1 MIHMDINPLLT
12 PINEQSPCGE
22 DYSFSNEFHAI
33 KKARTQDDLLLDQ
46 GDWVTEPK
54 QADWDFVAA
63 TSIDLLQ
70 TKSKDIRIL
79 TWLSEA
85 WANLYGFEGIAKSL
99 ELSHRL
105 LEQYWLTL
113 HPEVEDDDLDQRIG
127 LLQGLINQLPLLIK
141 KVPLINHTPFY
152 HLLDYDN
159 FLYHENIRRKQS
171 DDYESASSTSELE
184 QFEQALLSTDKAFQR
199 QNYQHFT
206 EIFQQW
212 STLKNVLDG
221 LLGLDSP
228 SFAAI
233 DSSLD
238 NIHISLKKIYKTEQF
253 EQVTQTV
260 ATDSEPSMTTT
271 TQNAMTQPTAVQAQP
286 TFQPQVQSHVENREQ
301 AMRVLQEIATYFQKN
316 EPHSPVSYMLQKTIK
331 WSQMPLHE
339 WLTQV
344 IKDEHPLQMLQ
355 DTLGVQPKNEYE

>member
-1 MIHMDINPLLT
+1 MDILPLLT
-12 PINEQSPCGE
+12 PIDDQSPCGE
-22 DYSFSNEFHAI
+22 DFSFSNEFHTI
-33 KKARTQDDLLLDQ
+33 KKARTQDDVLLDQ

-54 QADWDFVAA
+54 QADWDYVSS
-63 TSIDLLQ
+63 TSIELLQ
-70 TKSKDIRIL
+70 YKSKDIRLL

-99 ELSHRL
+99 DLSHRL
-105 LEQYWLTL
+105 LEQYWLTI

-141 KVPLINHTPFY
+141 KVPLINTTPFY

-159 FLYHENIRRKQS
+159 FLYHENVRRKQS
-171 DDYESASSTSELE
+171 DDYDNSNSNNELE
-184 QFEQALLSTDKAFQR
+184 QFEQALSNTDVSFQF
-199 QNYQHFT
+199 QNYQHFND
-206 EIFQQW
+206 ILQQW
-212 STLKNVLDG
+212 SVLKNVLDG

-233 DSSLD
+233 DSSLES
-238 NIHISLKKIYKTEQF
+238 IHQTLKKIYKTEYFGQS
-253 EQVTQTV
+253 TQPHNPEV
-260 ATDSEPSMTTT
+260 ATQNIPIDKSVMSQTTPV
-271 TQNAMTQPTAVQAQP
+271 QNAMS
-286 TFQPQVQSHVENREQ
+286 FQPQVQSHIENREQ

-339 WLTQV
+339 WLGQV
-344 IKDEHPLQMLQ
+344 IKDEHPLQMVQ
-355 DTLGVQPKNEYE
+355 DMLGVQPKNEYE

>member
-1 MIHMDINPLLT
+1 MDILSLLT
-12 PINEQSPCGE
+12 PINEQSPCGD

-33 KKARTQDDLLLDQ
+33 KKARTQDDVLLDQ

-54 QADWDFVAA
+54 QADWDFVAT
-63 TSIDLLQ
+63 TSINLLQ
-70 TKSKDIRIL
+70 SKSKDIRLL
-79 TWLSEA
+79 TWLTEA
-85 WANLYGFEGIAKSL
+85 WANLYGFKGISKSI
-99 ELSHRL
+99 ELSHHL

-141 KVPLINHTPFY
+141 KVSLNNHAPFY

-171 DDYESASSTSELE
+171 DDYDASTNPTELE
-184 QFEQALLSTDKAFQR
+184 QFEQALSNTDKNFQR
-199 QNYQHFT
+199 ENYQHFT
-206 EIFQQW
+206 EILQQW
-212 STLKNVLDG
+212 TTLKQVLDD

-228 SFAAI
+228 SFASI

-238 NIHISLKKIYKTEQF
+238 TIHNTLKKIYKTDLF
-253 EQVTQTV
+253 EQ
-260 ATDSEPSMTTT
+260 T
-271 TQNAMTQPTAVQAQP
+271 TQAVIAETNTSSPMVQQVMTQSSARQNQLS
-286 TFQPQVQSHVENREQ
+286 FQPQFQSHVENREQ
-301 AMRVLQEIATYFQKN
+301 AMQVLQEIATYFQKN

-344 IKDEHPLQMLQ
+344 IKDEHPLQMLH

>member
-1 MIHMDINPLLT
+1 MKMDILPLLT
-12 PINEQSPCGE
+12 PIDDQSPCGE
-22 DYSFSNEFHAI
+22 DFSFSNEFHTI
-33 KKARTQDDLLLDQ
+33 KKARTQDDVLLDQ

-54 QADWDFVAA
+54 QADWDYVSS
-63 TSIDLLQ
+63 TSIELLQ
-70 TKSKDIRIL
+70 YKSKDIRLL

-99 ELSHRL
+99 DLSHRL
-105 LEQYWLTL
+105 LEQYWLTI

-141 KVPLINHTPFY
+141 KVPLINTTPFY

-159 FLYHENIRRKQS
+159 FLYHENVRRKQS
-171 DDYESASSTSELE
+171 DDYDNSNSNNELE
-184 QFEQALLSTDKAFQR
+184 QFEQALSNTDVSFQF
-199 QNYQHFT
+199 QNYQHFND
-206 EIFQQW
+206 ILQQW
-212 STLKNVLDG
+212 SVLKNVLDG

-233 DSSLD
+233 DSSLES
-238 NIHISLKKIYKTEQF
+238 IHQTLKKIYKTEYFGQS
-253 EQVTQTV
+253 TQPHNPEV
-260 ATDSEPSMTTT
+260 ATQNIPIDKSVMSQTTPV
-271 TQNAMTQPTAVQAQP
+271 QNAMS
-286 TFQPQVQSHVENREQ
+286 FQPQVQSHIENREQ

-339 WLTQV
+339 WLGQV
-344 IKDEHPLQMLQ
+344 IKDEHPLQMVQ
-355 DTLGVQPKNEYE
+355 DMLGVQPKNEYE

>member
-1 MIHMDINPLLT
+1 MDILSLLT

-33 KKARTQDDLLLDQ
+33 KKARTQDDVLLDQ

-54 QADWDFVAA
+54 QADWDFVAT
-63 TSIDLLQ
+63 TSINLLQ
-70 TKSKDIRIL
+70 SKSKDIRLL
-79 TWLSEA
+79 TWLAEA
-85 WANLYGFEGIAKSL
+85 WANLYGFKGISKSI
-99 ELSHRL
+99 ELSHHL

-141 KVPLINHTPFY
+141 KVSLNNHAPFY

-171 DDYESASSTSELE
+171 DDYDASTSPTELE
-184 QFEQALLSTDKAFQR
+184 QFEQALSNTDKNFQR
-199 QNYQHFT
+199 ENYQHFI
-206 EIFQQW
+206 EILQQW
-212 STLKNVLDG
+212 TTLKQVLDN
-221 LLGLDSP
+221 LLSLDSP
-228 SFAAI
+228 SFASI

-238 NIHISLKKIYKTEQF
+238 TIHNTLKKIYKTDLF
-253 EQVTQTV
+253 EQ
-260 ATDSEPSMTTT
+260 T
-271 TQNAMTQPTAVQAQP
+271 TQAVIAETNTSSPMVQQVMTQSSAHQNQLS
-286 TFQPQVQSHVENREQ
+286 FQPQVQSHVENREQ
-301 AMRVLQEIATYFQKN
+301 AMQVLQEIATYFQKN

-344 IKDEHPLQMLQ
+344 IKDENPLQMLH

>member
-1 MIHMDINPLLT
+1 MHMDISSLLH
-12 PINEQSPCGE
+12 PIDEQSPCGE

-33 KKARTQDDLLLDQ
+33 KKAKTQDDVLLDQ

-63 TSIDLLQ
+63 TTIDLLQ
-70 TKSKDIRIL
+70 SKTKDIRLL

-85 WANLYGFEGIAKSL
+85 WANLYGFEGIGKSL

-105 LEQYWLTL
+105 LEQYWLTV

-141 KVPLINHTPFY
+141 KVPLINHAPFY

-159 FLYHENIRRKQS
+159 FLYHENVRRKQS
-171 DDYESASSTSELE
+171 DDYESGNQSAELE
-184 QFEQALLSTDKAFQR
+184 QFEQALSTTDKNFQY
-199 QNYQHFT
+199 QNYQYFND
-206 EIFQQW
+206 ILQQW
-212 STLKNVLDG
+212 SVLKNVLDG

-238 NIHISLKKIYKTEQF
+238 HIHLSLKKIYETDRFVQS
-253 EQVTQTV
+253 TQTSDTMEIDTSISPV
-260 ATDSEPSMTTT
+260 IQSTTIPHMPP
-271 TQNAMTQPTAVQAQP
+271 QNQLS
-286 TFQPQVQSHVENREQ
+286 FQPQVQSHVENREQ
-301 AMRVLQEIATYFQKN
+301 AMRVLQDIASYFEKN

-339 WLTQV
+339 WLMHV

-355 DTLGVQPKNEYE
+355 DMLGVQPKNEYE

>member
-1 MIHMDINPLLT
+1 MDILSLLM

-33 KKARTQDDLLLDQ
+33 KKARTQDDVLLDQ

-54 QADWDFVAA
+54 QADWDFVAT
-63 TSIDLLQ
+63 TSINLLHS
-70 TKSKDIRIL
+70 KSKDIRLL
-79 TWLSEA
+79 TWLAEA
-85 WANLYGFEGIAKSL
+85 WANLYGFKGISKSI
-99 ELSHRL
+99 ELSHHL

-141 KVPLINHTPFY
+141 KVSLNNHAPFY

-171 DDYESASSTSELE
+171 DDYDASTNPTELE
-184 QFEQALLSTDKAFQR
+184 QFEQALSNTDKNFQR
-199 QNYQHFT
+199 ENYQHFT
-206 EIFQQW
+206 EILQQW
-212 STLKNVLDG
+212 TTLKQVLDD

-228 SFAAI
+228 SFASI

-238 NIHISLKKIYKTEQF
+238 TIHITLKKIYKTDLF
-253 EQVTQTV
+253 EQ
-260 ATDSEPSMTTT
+260 T
-271 TQNAMTQPTAVQAQP
+271 TQAVIAETNTSSPMVQQVMTQSSAHQNQLS
-286 TFQPQVQSHVENREQ
+286 FQPQVQSHVENREQ
-301 AMRVLQEIATYFQKN
+301 AMQVLQEIATYFQKN

-344 IKDEHPLQMLQ
+344 IKDEHPLQMLH

>member
-1 MIHMDINPLLT
+1 MHMDILSLLT

-33 KKARTQDDLLLDQ
+33 KKAKTQDDVLLDQ

-54 QADWDFVAA
+54 QADWDFVSS

-70 TKSKDIRIL
+70 SKSKDIRLL

-85 WANLYGFEGIAKSL
+85 WANLYGFEGISKSL
-99 ELSHRL
+99 ELSHRI

-141 KVPLINHTPFY
+141 KVSLINHAPYY

-171 DDYESASSTSELE
+171 DDYEDSSGSTELE
-184 QFEQALLSTDKAFQR
+184 QFEQALSNTDKSFQR
-199 QNYQHFT
+199 QNYQSFN
-206 EIFQQW
+206 EILQQW
-212 STLKNVLDG
+212 ATLKQVLDD

-238 NIHISLKKIYKTEQF
+238 TIHITLKKIYKSDLF
-253 EQVTQTV
+253 EQSTQTV
-260 ATDSEPSMTTT
+260 ITEIETSTTPMVQHVT
-271 TQNAMTQPTAVQAQP
+271 TQSAAPQNQLS
-286 TFQPQVQSHVENREQ
+286 FQPQVQSHVENREQ

>member
-1 MIHMDINPLLT
+1 MNMDITPLLS
-12 PINEQSPCGE
+12 PIHEQSPCGE

-33 KKARTQDDLLLDQ
+33 KKAKTQDDMLLDQ

-54 QADWDFVAA
+54 QADWDFVAT
-63 TSIDLLQ
+63 TSINLLQ
-70 TKSKDIRIL
+70 SKSKDIRLL
-79 TWLSEA
+79 TWISEA
-85 WANLYGFEGIAKSL
+85 WASLYGFEGIAKSL

-105 LEQYWLTL
+105 LEQYWLHL
-113 HPEVEDDDLDQRIG
+113 HPEVEEDDLDQRIG
-127 LLQGLINQLPLLIK
+127 LLQGLINQLPSLIK
-141 KVPLINHTPFY
+141 KVSLINQAPFY

-171 DDYESASSTSELE
+171 EDYENSSSSNELE
-184 QFEQALLSTDKAFQR
+184 QFEQALLNTDKNFQR
-199 QNYQHFT
+199 QNYQHFK
-206 EIFQQW
+206 EVLQQW
-212 STLKNVLDG
+212 ATLKNVLDG

-238 NIHISLKKIYKTEQF
+238 TIHISLKKIYKADLFQQT
-253 EQVTQTV
+253 TQTSTTEIV
-260 ATDSEPSMTTT
+260 PSMITDSQAMSMQQPAS
-271 TQNAMTQPTAVQAQP
+271 QNQLS
-286 TFQPQVQSHVENREQ
+286 FQPQVQSHVENREQ
-301 AMRVLQEIATYFQKN
+301 AMRVLQEISTYFQKN

-339 WLTQV
+339 WLNQV
-344 IKDEHPLQMLQ
+344 IKDEQPLQMLQ

>member
-1 MIHMDINPLLT
+1 MRTLEISNLLA
-12 PINEQSPCGE
+12 PISEHSSCGE

-33 KKARTQDDLLLDQ
+33 KKAKTQDDLLLDQ

-54 QADWDFVAA
+54 QADWDFVAL

-70 TKSKDIRIL
+70 SKSKDIRLL

-85 WANLYGFEGIAKSL
+85 WANLYGFEGIGKSL

-105 LEQYWLTL
+105 LEQHWLTL

-141 KVPLINHTPFY
+141 KVPLIEHAPFY

-171 DDYESASSTSELE
+171 DDYDSADSPTELE
-184 QFEQALLSTDKAFQR
+184 QFEQALFNSSSAFQY
-199 QNYQHFT
+199 QNYQHFN
-206 EIFQQW
+206 EILQQW
-212 STLKNVLDG
+212 GKLKTILDE

-233 DSSLD
+233 DSMLD
-238 NIHISLKKIYKTEQF
+238 SALISLKKIYKTDTF
-253 EQVTQTV
+253 EQSSQTF
-260 ATDSEPSMTTT
+260 ATEIENSDQIIT
-271 TQNAMTQPTAVQAQP
+271 TQNIVATASVAAQAS
-286 TFQPQVQSHVENREQ
+286 FQPQVQSHVENREQ
-301 AMRVLQEIATYFQKN
+301 AMRVLQDIAAYFEKN
-316 EPHSPVSYMLQKTIK
+316 EPHSPVS
-331 WSQMPLHE
+331 
-339 WLTQV
+339 
-344 IKDEHPLQMLQ
+344 
-355 DTLGVQPKNEYE
+355 

>member
-1 MIHMDINPLLT
+1 MDILSLLT

-33 KKARTQDDLLLDQ
+33 KKARTQDDVLLDQ

-54 QADWDFVAA
+54 QADWDFVAT
-63 TSIDLLQ
+63 TSINLLQ
-70 TKSKDIRIL
+70 SKSKDIRLL
-79 TWLSEA
+79 TWLAEA
-85 WANLYGFEGIAKSL
+85 WANLYGFKGVSKSI
-99 ELSHRL
+99 ELSHHL

-141 KVPLINHTPFY
+141 KVSLNNHAPFY

-171 DDYESASSTSELE
+171 DDYDASTSPTELE
-184 QFEQALLSTDKAFQR
+184 QFEQALSNTDKNFQR
-199 QNYQHFT
+199 ENYQHFT
-206 EIFQQW
+206 EILQQW
-212 STLKNVLDG
+212 ATLKQVLDN

-228 SFAAI
+228 SFASI

-238 NIHISLKKIYKTEQF
+238 TIHNTLKKIYKTDLF
-253 EQVTQTV
+253 EQ
-260 ATDSEPSMTTT
+260 T
-271 TQNAMTQPTAVQAQP
+271 TQAVIAETNTSSPMVQQVMTQSSAHQNQLS
-286 TFQPQVQSHVENREQ
+286 FQPQVQSHVENREQ
-301 AMRVLQEIATYFQKN
+301 AMQVLQEIATYFQKN

-344 IKDEHPLQMLQ
+344 IKDEHPLQMLH

>member
-1 MIHMDINPLLT
+1 MNMDISPLLT
-12 PINEQSPCGE
+12 PIHEQSPCGD
-22 DYSFSNEFHAI
+22 DYSFSNEFHTI
-33 KKARTQDDLLLDQ
+33 KKARTQDDVLLDQ

-54 QADWDFVAA
+54 QADWDFVAS

-70 TKSKDIRIL
+70 SKSKDIRLL

-85 WANLYGFEGIAKSL
+85 WANLYGFSGIAKSL

-105 LEQYWLTL
+105 LEQYWLTI

-141 KVPLINHTPFY
+141 KVSLVDHSPFY

-171 DDYESASSTSELE
+171 DEYDSTNNSTELE
-184 QFEQALLSTDKAFQR
+184 QFEQALLNTDKNFQYL
-199 QNYQHFT
+199 NYQHFN
-206 EIFQQW
+206 EILQQW
-212 STLKNVLDG
+212 SVLKNVLDG

-233 DSSLD
+233 DSNLD
-238 NIHISLKKIYKTEQF
+238 TIHISLKKIYKTDHF
-253 EQVTQTV
+253 EQSTQQS
-260 ATDSEPSMTTT
+260 ATQVETPSTPT
-271 TQNAMTQPTAVQAQP
+271 TQPVTAQVPMTHNQLS
-286 TFQPQVQSHVENREQ
+286 FQPQVQSHVENREQ
-301 AMRVLQEIATYFQKN
+301 AMQVLQEIATYFQKN

-339 WLTQV
+339 WLGQV
-344 IKDEHPLQMLQ
+344 IKDEHPLQMVQ
-355 DTLGVQPKNEYE
+355 DMLGVQPKNEYE

>member
-1 MIHMDINPLLT
+1 MSMDISTLLT
-12 PINEQSPCGE
+12 AIHEQSPCGE
-22 DYSFSNEFHAI
+22 DYSFSNEFHSI
-33 KKARTQDDLLLDQ
+33 KKAKTQDDVLLDQ

-54 QADWDFVAA
+54 QADWDFVAT

-70 TKSKDIRIL
+70 SKSKDIRLL

-105 LEQYWLTL
+105 LEQYWLAI

-127 LLQGLINQLPLLIK
+127 LLQGLINQLPQLIK
-141 KVPLINHTPFY
+141 KVPLIEHPPFY

-171 DDYESASSTSELE
+171 EGYESSIGATELE
-184 QFEQALLSTDKAFQR
+184 QFEQALLNSAKSFQY
-199 QNYQHFT
+199 QNYQSFD
-206 EIFQQW
+206 EILKQW
-212 STLKNVLDG
+212 EILKQVLDD

-233 DSSLD
+233 NSSLD
-238 NIHISLKKIYKTEQF
+238 AIHIHLKRVYKTDAFDHAPTTSIIEI
-253 EQVTQTV
+253 ETKTTPINETMITQQLPQ
-260 ATDSEPSMTTT
+260 S
-271 TQNAMTQPTAVQAQP
+271 NQPA
-286 TFQPQVQSHVENREQ
+286 FQPQVQSHVENREQ
-301 AMRVLQEIATYFQKN
+301 AMRVLQDIATYFQKN

-339 WLTQV
+339 WLSQV
-344 IKDEHPLQMLQ
+344 IKDEHPLQMVQ
-355 DTLGVQPKNEYE
+355 EMLGVQSKNEYE

>member
-1 MIHMDINPLLT
+1 MKMDIFPLLT
-12 PINEQSPCGE
+12 PIDEQSPCGE
-22 DYSFSNEFHAI
+22 DYSFSNEFHTI
-33 KKARTQDDLLLDQ
+33 KKARTQDDVLLDQ

-54 QADWDFVAA
+54 QADWDYVAS
-63 TSIDLLQ
+63 TSIELLQ
-70 TKSKDIRIL
+70 YKSKDIRLL

-85 WANLYGFEGIAKSL
+85 WANLYGFEGVAKSL

-105 LEQYWLTL
+105 LEQYWLAI

-141 KVPLINHTPFY
+141 KVPLINTTPFY

-159 FLYHENIRRKQS
+159 FLYHENVRRKQS
-171 DDYESASSTSELE
+171 DDYDSSNSNNELE
-184 QFEQALLSTDKAFQR
+184 KFEQALSNTDVSFQF
-199 QNYQHFT
+199 QNYQHFND
-206 EIFQQW
+206 ILQQW
-212 STLKNVLDG
+212 SVLKNVLDG

-233 DSSLD
+233 DSSLES
-238 NIHISLKKIYKTEQF
+238 IHQTLKKIYKTEYFGQS
-253 EQVTQTV
+253 TQQHNV
-260 ATDSEPSMTTT
+260 EVESQALAIEKPVMSPTTT
-271 TQNAMTQPTAVQAQP
+271 VQNAMS
-286 TFQPQVQSHVENREQ
+286 FQPQVQSHIENREQ

-339 WLTQV
+339 WLGQV
-344 IKDEHPLQMLQ
+344 IKDEHPLQMVQ
-355 DTLGVQPKNEYE
+355 DMLGVQPKNEYE

>member
-1 MIHMDINPLLT
+1 MHIDITPLLT
-12 PINEQSPCGE
+12 PIDAQAACGE

-33 KKARTQDDLLLDQ
+33 KKAKTQDDVLLDQ
-46 GDWVTEPK
+46 GDWITEPK

-63 TSIDLLQ
+63 TSIELLQ
-70 TKSKDIRIL
+70 SKSKDIRLL
-79 TWLSEA
+79 TWLTEA
-85 WANLYGFEGIAKSL
+85 WANLYGFEGICKSL

-105 LEQYWLTL
+105 LEQYWLSL
-113 HPEVEDDDLDQRIG
+113 HPEIEEDDLDQRIG
-127 LLQGLINQLPLLIK
+127 LLQGCINQLPSLIK
-141 KVPLINHTPFY
+141 KVPLTQHLPIY

-159 FLYHENIRRKQS
+159 FLYHENTHRKQS
-171 DDYESASSTSELE
+171 DDDDSSSSSTELA
-184 QFEQALLSTDKAFQR
+184 QFEQALLNTDKAFQR
-199 QNYQHFT
+199 QNYQCFI
-206 EIFQQW
+206 EILQHW
-212 STLKNVLDG
+212 ARLKQVLDD

-238 NIHISLKKIYKTEQF
+238 HIHTSLKKIYKTDLF
-253 EQVTQTV
+253 EQSTQALIPAIETSTMPMVQPVTTQS
-260 ATDSEPSMTTT
+260 SEPH
-271 TQNAMTQPTAVQAQP
+271 TQLY
-286 TFQPQVQSHVENREQ
+286 FQPQVQSHAQNREQ
-301 AMRVLQEIATYFQKN
+301 AMRVLQDIATYFQKN

-355 DTLGVQPKNEYE
+355 DTLGVQPKNENE

>member
-1 MIHMDINPLLT
+1 MDILSLLT

-33 KKARTQDDLLLDQ
+33 KKARTQDDVLLDQ

-54 QADWDFVAA
+54 QADWDFVAT
-63 TSIDLLQ
+63 TSINLLQ
-70 TKSKDIRIL
+70 SKSKDIRLL
-79 TWLSEA
+79 TWLAEA
-85 WANLYGFEGIAKSL
+85 WANLYGFKGISKSI
-99 ELSHRL
+99 ELSHHL

-141 KVPLINHTPFY
+141 KVSLNNHAPFY

-171 DDYESASSTSELE
+171 DDYDASTNPTELE
-184 QFEQALLSTDKAFQR
+184 QFEQALSNTDKNFQR
-199 QNYQHFT
+199 ENYQHFT
-206 EIFQQW
+206 EILQQW
-212 STLKNVLDG
+212 TTLKQVLDD
-221 LLGLDSP
+221 LLGQDSP
-228 SFAAI
+228 SFASI

-238 NIHISLKKIYKTEQF
+238 TIHITLKKIYKTDLF
-253 EQVTQTV
+253 EQ
-260 ATDSEPSMTTT
+260 T
-271 TQNAMTQPTAVQAQP
+271 TQAVIAETNTSSPMVQQVMTQSSAHQNQLS
-286 TFQPQVQSHVENREQ
+286 FQPQVQSHVENREQ
-301 AMRVLQEIATYFQKN
+301 AMQVLQEIATYFQKN

-344 IKDEHPLQMLQ
+344 IKDEHPLQMLH

>member
-1 MIHMDINPLLT
+1 MDILSLLT

-22 DYSFSNEFHAI
+22 DYSLSNEFHAI
-33 KKARTQDDLLLDQ
+33 KKARTQDDVLLDQ

-54 QADWDFVAA
+54 QADWDFVAT
-63 TSIDLLQ
+63 TSINLLQ
-70 TKSKDIRIL
+70 SKSKDIRLL
-79 TWLSEA
+79 TWLAEA
-85 WANLYGFEGIAKSL
+85 WANLYGFKGISKSI
-99 ELSHRL
+99 ELSHHL

-113 HPEVEDDDLDQRIG
+113 HPEVEDGDLDQRIG

-141 KVPLINHTPFY
+141 KVSLNNHAPFY

-171 DDYESASSTSELE
+171 DDYDASTNPTELE
-184 QFEQALLSTDKAFQR
+184 QFEQALSNTDKNFQR
-199 QNYQHFT
+199 ENYQHFT
-206 EIFQQW
+206 EILQQW
-212 STLKNVLDG
+212 TTLKQVLDD

-228 SFAAI
+228 SFASI

-238 NIHISLKKIYKTEQF
+238 TIHITLKKIYKTDLF
-253 EQVTQTV
+253 EQ
-260 ATDSEPSMTTT
+260 T
-271 TQNAMTQPTAVQAQP
+271 TQAVIAETNTSSPMVQQVMTQSSAHQNQLS
-286 TFQPQVQSHVENREQ
+286 FQPQVQSHVENREQ
-301 AMRVLQEIATYFQKN
+301 AMQVLQEIATYFQKN

-344 IKDEHPLQMLQ
+344 IKDEHPLQMLH

>member
-1 MIHMDINPLLT
+1 MDILSLLT

-33 KKARTQDDLLLDQ
+33 KKARTQDDVLLDQ

-54 QADWDFVAA
+54 QADWDFVAT
-63 TSIDLLQ
+63 TSINLLQ
-70 TKSKDIRIL
+70 SKSKDIRLL
-79 TWLSEA
+79 TWLAEA
-85 WANLYGFEGIAKSL
+85 WANLYGFKGVSKSI
-99 ELSHRL
+99 ELSHHL

-113 HPEVEDDDLDQRIG
+113 HPEVENDDLDQRIG

-141 KVPLINHTPFY
+141 KVSLNNHAPFY

-171 DDYESASSTSELE
+171 DDYDASTNPTELE
-184 QFEQALLSTDKAFQR
+184 QFEQALSNTDKNFQR
-199 QNYQHFT
+199 ENYQHFT
-206 EIFQQW
+206 EILQQW
-212 STLKNVLDG
+212 TTLKQVLDD

-228 SFAAI
+228 SFASI

-238 NIHISLKKIYKTEQF
+238 TIHITLKKIYKTDLF
-253 EQVTQTV
+253 EQ
-260 ATDSEPSMTTT
+260 T
-271 TQNAMTQPTAVQAQP
+271 TQAVIAETNTSSPMVQQVMTQSSAHQNQLS
-286 TFQPQVQSHVENREQ
+286 FQPQVQSHVENREQ
-301 AMRVLQEIATYFQKN
+301 AMQVLQEIATYFQKN

-344 IKDEHPLQMLQ
+344 IKDEHPLQILH

>member
-1 MIHMDINPLLT
+1 MDISSLLT
-12 PINEQSPCGE
+12 PIHEQSPCGE
-22 DYSFSNEFHAI
+22 DYSFSNEFHTI

-54 QADWDFVAA
+54 QADWDYVAS

-70 TKSKDIRIL
+70 YKSKDIRLL

-85 WANLYGFEGIAKSL
+85 WSNLYGFEGIAKSL

-127 LLQGLINQLPLLIK
+127 LLQGLINQLPQLIK
-141 KVPLINHTPFY
+141 KVPLINTTPFY

-171 DDYESASSTSELE
+171 DDYESSNSNNELE
-184 QFEQALLSTDKAFQR
+184 QFEQALLNTDKAFQY
-199 QNYQHFT
+199 QNYQYFN
-206 EIFQQW
+206 EILQQW
-212 STLKNVLDG
+212 SVLKNVLDG

-238 NIHISLKKIYKTEQF
+238 SIHQTLKKIYKTEYFGQS
-253 EQVTQTV
+253 TQQ
-260 ATDSEPSMTTT
+260 
-271 TQNAMTQPTAVQAQP
+271 QNAEIETQDAPIEKSAISQTATVHNAMS
-286 TFQPQVQSHVENREQ
+286 FQPQVQSHIENREQ

-339 WLTQV
+339 WLGQV
-344 IKDEHPLQMLQ
+344 IKDEHPLQMVQ
-355 DTLGVQPKNEYE
+355 DMLGVQPKNEYE

>member
-1 MIHMDINPLLT
+1 MKMDILPLLT
-12 PINEQSPCGE
+12 PIDEQSPCGE
-22 DYSFSNEFHAI
+22 DFSFSNEFHTI
-33 KKARTQDDLLLDQ
+33 KKARTQDDVLLDQ

-54 QADWDFVAA
+54 QADWDYVSS
-63 TSIDLLQ
+63 TSIELLQ
-70 TKSKDIRIL
+70 YKSKDIRLL

-99 ELSHRL
+99 DLSHRL
-105 LEQYWLTL
+105 LEQYWLTI

-141 KVPLINHTPFY
+141 KVPLINTTPFY

-159 FLYHENIRRKQS
+159 FLYHENVRRKQS
-171 DDYESASSTSELE
+171 DDYDNSNSNNELE
-184 QFEQALLSTDKAFQR
+184 QFEQALSNTDVSFQF
-199 QNYQHFT
+199 QNYQHFN
-206 EIFQQW
+206 EILQQW
-212 STLKNVLDG
+212 SVLKNVLDG

-233 DSSLD
+233 DSSLES
-238 NIHISLKKIYKTEQF
+238 IHQTLKKIYKTEYFGQS
-253 EQVTQTV
+253 TQPHNAEV
-260 ATDSEPSMTTT
+260 ATQDLPIEKPVMSQTTT
-271 TQNAMTQPTAVQAQP
+271 VQNTMS
-286 TFQPQVQSHVENREQ
+286 FQPQVQSHIENREQ

-339 WLTQV
+339 WLGQV
-344 IKDEHPLQMLQ
+344 IKDEHPLQMVQ
-355 DTLGVQPKNEYE
+355 DMLGVQPKNEYE

>member
-1 MIHMDINPLLT
+1 MIHMDINLLLN

-63 TSIDLLQ
+63 TSVDLLQ

-85 WANLYGFEGIAKSL
+85 WANLYGFEGIARSL

-141 KVPLINHTPFY
+141 KVPLINHAPFY

-171 DDYESASSTSELE
+171 DDYESTGNASELE
-184 QFEQALLSTDKAFQR
+184 QFEQALLGTDKTFQR

-238 NIHISLKKIYKTEQF
+238 SIHTSLKKIYKTELF
-253 EQVTQTV
+253 EQAAPTV
-260 ATDSEPSMTTT
+260 ALDNEPAMTTSP
-271 TQNAMTQPTAVQAQP
+271 QPVTSQPALAQAQP
-286 TFQPQVQSHVENREQ
+286 AFQPQAQSHVENREQ

-355 DTLGVQPKNEYE
+355 DTLGVQPKNDYE

>member
-1 MIHMDINPLLT
+1 MDILSLLT

-33 KKARTQDDLLLDQ
+33 KKARTQDDVLLDQ

-54 QADWDFVAA
+54 QADWDFVAT
-63 TSIDLLQ
+63 TSINLLQ
-70 TKSKDIRIL
+70 SKSKDIRLL
-79 TWLSEA
+79 TWLAEA
-85 WANLYGFEGIAKSL
+85 WANLYGFKGVSKSI
-99 ELSHRL
+99 ELSHHL

-141 KVPLINHTPFY
+141 RVSLNNHAPFY

-171 DDYESASSTSELE
+171 DDYDASTSPTELE
-184 QFEQALLSTDKAFQR
+184 QFEQALSNTDKNFQR
-199 QNYQHFT
+199 ENYQHFI
-206 EIFQQW
+206 EILQQW
-212 STLKNVLDG
+212 ATLKQVLDN

-228 SFAAI
+228 SFASI

-238 NIHISLKKIYKTEQF
+238 TIHNTLKKIYKTDLF
-253 EQVTQTV
+253 EQ
-260 ATDSEPSMTTT
+260 T
-271 TQNAMTQPTAVQAQP
+271 TQAEIAETNTSSPMVQQVMTQFSAHQNQLS
-286 TFQPQVQSHVENREQ
+286 FQPQVQSHVENREQ
-301 AMRVLQEIATYFQKN
+301 AMQVLQEIATYFQKN

-344 IKDEHPLQMLQ
+344 IKDEHPLQMLH